1 MKYLLLILLA
11 ACTTTPPASKSSK
24 LVCSDLNQGANFKY
38 LDHYSND
45 FQKALP
51 GEQMAEVFAQ
61 VQGKYGDC
69 VEVVDFKSSLNGDKF
84 STKHKN
90 GQIIDFTIVEKNSKI
105 TGLWILGE
113 RAKPVSYKD
122 FNEARKDFASLSRPS
137 LLLIKNEE
145 MILAMNES
153 KRTPLGSTFK
163 LFVLDSLA
171 KQIKDKK
178 MTWEDE
184 LKISNSLK
192 SLPSGVFQTK
202 EEGAEFSLYEYAL
215 KMISISDNTATDHL
229 IDKLGRTSIERDIKK
244 RGLKL
249 SYGWNRPFL
258 TTMELFKVRAS
269 FEAEDYK
276 KYASNT
282 TTGRL
287 VQLQKVAKLKND
299 QVMNKLSKWQTP
311 RGILDTEWFSTPKD
325 ICKLLK
331 ALDQEKNEQVDSI
344 LSSNTPFADKDIFD
358 QIYYKGGS
366 EPGVLQMAYY
376 FKKDQERYCLYLG
389 SHDLQNAIDEAVF
402 FEKVKG
408 MIKLIQADLPQPKS

>member
-1 MKYLLLILLA
+1 MKYLFLILLT
-11 ACTTTPPASKSSK
+11 ACSTTPPASKSSK

-38 LDHYSND
+38 LNHYSND

-51 GEQMAEVFAQ
+51 VEQMAEIFAQ

-69 VEVVDFKSSLNGDKF
+69 VEVVDFKPSLNGDKF

-90 GQIIDFTIVEKNSKI
+90 GQLIDFTLVEKNSKI

-113 RAKPVSYKD
+113 RAKVVGYKNFEEAQND
-122 FNEARKDFASLSRPS
+122 FNTLSRPS
-137 LLLIKNEE
+137 FLLLKNDKA
-145 MILAMNES
+145 IISVNEN

-163 LFVLDSLA
+163 LFVLDTLLQ
-171 KQIKDKK
+171 QIKEKK
-178 MTWEDE
+178 LSCENE

-202 EEGAEFSLYEYAL
+202 EEGEEFSLYEYAL

-229 IDKLGRTSIERDIKK
+229 IDKLGRTSVERQIKK

-258 TTMELFKVRAS
+258 TTKELFQVRAI

-299 QVMNKLSKWQTP
+299 QVMNELSKWQTP
-311 RGILDTEWFSTPKD
+311 RGVLDTEWFSTPKD
-325 ICKLLK
+325 ICALLQTF
-331 ALDQEKNEQVDSI
+331 DQDNDEKINSI
-344 LSSNTPFADKDIFD
+344 LSSNTPFAEKDLFD

-376 FKKDQERYCLYLG
+376 FKKDQDRYCLYLG

-402 FEKVKG
+402 FEKVKAV
-408 MIKLIQADLPQPKS
+408 IKLIEADLPQPKS

>member
-1 MKYLLLILLA
+1 MKYLILLLLIS
-11 ACTTTPPASKSSK
+11 CSTTPPASKSSK

-51 GEQMAEVFAQ
+51 VEQMAEIFSQ

-69 VEVVDFKSSLNGDKF
+69 VEVVDFKASINGDKF

-113 RAKPVSYKD
+113 RAKPVNYKNFD
-122 FNEARKDFASLSRPS
+122 EAKADINLLSRPS
-137 LLLIKNEE
+137 LLLIKNDKN
-145 MILAMNES
+145 ILSLNEV

-163 LFVLDSLA
+163 LFVLDALA

-178 MTWEDE
+178 QTWDDE

-202 EEGAEFSLYEYAL
+202 EEGEAFTLYEYAQ

-229 IDKLGRTSIERDIKK
+229 IEKIGRTGVERQIKK

-258 TTMELFKVRAS
+258 TTKELFQVRAS

-276 KYASNT
+276 RYASNT

-287 VQLQKVAKLKND
+287 VQLQKVAKLNNE
-299 QVMNKLSKWQTP
+299 QVMNKLSKWQSP

-325 ICKLLK
+325 ICTLLK
-331 ALDQEKNEQVDSI
+331 SFDHDNDEKINSI
-344 LSSNTPFADKDIFD
+344 LAANTPFVEKELFD
-358 QIYYKGGS
+358 QVYYKGGS

-376 FKKDQERYCLYLG
+376 FKKDQDRYCLYLG

-402 FEKVKG
+402 FEKVKSV
-408 MIKLIQADLPQPKS
+408 IKLIQEDLPQPKS